1 MLYFNTLPKIFYDLT
16 GSQIITPI
24 VTTSILAR
32 AKIRQKL
39 LDSSFVYYV
48 YNIQDTDTPEII
60 ADKYYDSPNRHW
72 IVLMANNI
80 VDPQYD
86 WPMPYQIFDN
96 FIVNKY
102 GSLSSAKT
110 TDHHYNKVITKVDSF
125 TGFTTETKY
134 EIDAD
139 TYASLPATTNEV
151 FNLTG
156 GGTVT
161 VTTTKE
167 AITQYSYEESLNE
180 SKRVI
185 KIIDKKFVS
194 QIEDEMKEIFGL

>member
-1 MLYFNTLPKIFYDLT
+1 MTYFDQLPNMFYDLSGIST
-16 GSQIITPI
+16 TNPIITKN
-24 VTTSILAR
+24 ILAR
-32 AKIRQKL
+32 AKIRETLKNASL
-39 LDSSFVYYV
+39 IYYT
-48 YNIQDTDTPEII
+48 YNIKDTDTPEII
-60 ADKYYDSPNRHW
+60 ADKYYGNPNRHW
-72 IVLMANNI
+72 IVLIANNI

-86 WPMPYQIFDN
+86 WPMPYRIFDN

-110 TDHHYNKVITKVDSF
+110 TVHHYNKIITKVDSF
-125 TGFTTETKY
+125 TGFITETKY

-151 FNLTG
+151 LNLTG

-161 VTTTKE
+161 ITTTKE
-167 AITQYSYEESLNE
+167 AITQYSYEDSLNE

>member
-1 MLYFNTLPKIFYDLT
+1 MTYFDQLPNMFYDLS
-16 GSQIITPI
+16 GISPANPIITKN
-24 VTTSILAR
+24 ILAR
-32 AKIRQKL
+32 AKIRETLKNASL
-39 LDSSFVYYV
+39 IYYT
-48 YNIQDTDTPEII
+48 YNIKDTDTPEII
-60 ADKYYDSPNRHW
+60 ADKYYGNPNRHW
-72 IVLMANNI
+72 IVLIANNI

-86 WPMPYQIFDN
+86 WPMPYRIFDN

-110 TDHHYNKVITKVDSF
+110 TVHHYNKIITKVDSF
-125 TGFTTETKY
+125 TGFITETKY

-151 FNLTG
+151 LNLTG

-161 VTTTKE
+161 ITTTKE

-185 KIIDKKFVS
+185 KIIDKVYAS
-194 QIEDEMKEIFGL
+194 QIENELENIFGQ

>member
-1 MLYFNTLPKIFYDLT
+1 MTYFDQLPNMFYDLS
-16 GSQIITPI
+16 GISPANPIITKN
-24 VTTSILAR
+24 ILAR
-32 AKIRQKL
+32 AKIRETLKNASL
-39 LDSSFVYYV
+39 IYYT
-48 YNIQDTDTPEII
+48 YNIKDTDTPEII
-60 ADKYYDSPNRHW
+60 ADKYYGNPNRHW
-72 IVLMANNI
+72 IVLIANNI

-86 WPMPYQIFDN
+86 WPMPYRIFDN

-110 TDHHYNKVITKVDSF
+110 TVHHYNKIITKVDSF
-125 TGFTTETKY
+125 TGFITETKY

-161 VTTTKE
+161 ITTTKE
-167 AITQYSYEESLNE
+167 AITQYSYEDSLNE

-185 KIIDKKFVS
+185 KIIDKVYAS
-194 QIEDEMKEIFGL
+194 QIENELENIFGQ

>member
-1 MLYFNTLPKIFYDLT
+1 MTYFDQLPNMFYDLSGIST
-16 GSQIITPI
+16 TNPIITKN
-24 VTTSILAR
+24 ILAR
-32 AKIRQKL
+32 AKIRETLKNASL
-39 LDSSFVYYV
+39 IYYT
-48 YNIQDTDTPEII
+48 YNIKDTDTPEII
-60 ADKYYDSPNRHW
+60 ADKYYGNPNRHW
-72 IVLMANNI
+72 IVLIANNI

-86 WPMPYQIFDN
+86 WPMPYRIFDN

-110 TDHHYNKVITKVDSF
+110 TVHHYNKIITKVDSF
-125 TGFTTETKY
+125 TGFITETKY

-161 VTTTKE
+161 ITTTKE
-167 AITQYSYEESLNE
+167 AITQYSYEDSLNE

-185 KIIDKKFVS
+185 KIIDKVYAS
-194 QIEDEMKEIFGL
+194 QIENELENIFGQ